1 MSIDMN
7 VGDIE
12 RQFDMTF
19 GNKHS
24 ILLVLVSAFA
34 ATVWAADPIP
44 VAVERLGDLLVD
56 RELRAPG
63 VVISANRAVVTSQ
76 VSALISEVAKDVGD
90 QVSKGELL
98 IRLDDANARNSLA
111 QAQALLA
118 AIDAQIV
125 EGKSRVVKAEELLER
140 DFISD
145 EELIARQS
153 NLAVL
158 QANRQ
163 GQQVAVGVAQLELER
178 TRIKAPF
185 NAAVVARQAQV
196 GSYAQT
202 GTPLITLVQ
211 TDDIEIDVEL
221 DPRYSVY
228 IPQAS
233 DLRFSSQG
241 KEWPVKLVRL
251 SNVIDI
257 ASRIVHARFEF
268 VEDSA
273 PVGTSGQLVWNESS
287 GLVPVAFV
295 IQRGDQFGV
304 FVAENDQARFVA
316 IPDAQ
321 EGRPA
326 PISLP
331 ADTLIVS
338 RGHVRLQDGDA
349 LQIDRE

>member
-1 MSIDMN
+1 MN

-12 RQFDMTF
+12 QQFDMTF

-24 ILLVLVSAFA
+24 SLLVLVSAFA
-34 ATVWAADPIP
+34 TTVWAADPIP

-63 VVISANRAVVTSQ
+63 VVISANRAAITSQ
-76 VSALISEVAKDVGD
+76 VSALISAVAKDVGA

-98 IRLDDANARNSLA
+98 IRLDDANARNALA

-125 EGKSRVVKAEELLER
+125 EARSRVVKAEELLER

-158 QANRQ
+158 EANHQ
-163 GQQVAVGVAQLELER
+163 GQQVAVSVAQLELER
-178 TRIKAPF
+178 TRIRAPF

-196 GSYAQT
+196 GSYVQP

-228 IPQAS
+228 IPLAS
-233 DLRFSSQG
+233 DLRFHSQG
-241 KEWPVKLVRL
+241 KEWPVKLIRL

-287 GLVPVAFV
+287 GLVPVALV
-295 IQRGDQFGV
+295 VQRGDQFGV
-304 FVAENDQARFVA
+304 FVAENEHAQFVA

-349 LQIDRE
+349 LQIIRE

>member
-1 MSIDMN
+1 MSFDMN

-19 GNKHS
+19 GNKHF
-24 ILLVLVSAFA
+24 ILLGLVSAFA

-44 VAVERLGDLLVD
+44 VAVERLGNLLVD

-63 VVISANRAVVTSQ
+63 VVISANRAAVTSQ

-163 GQQVAVGVAQLELER
+163 GQQVAVSVAQLNL
-178 TRIKAPF
+178 
-185 NAAVVARQAQV
+185 
-196 GSYAQT
+196 
-202 GTPLITLVQ
+202 
-211 TDDIEIDVEL
+211 
-221 DPRYSVY
+221 
-228 IPQAS
+228 
-233 DLRFSSQG
+233 
-241 KEWPVKLVRL
+241 
-251 SNVIDI
+251 
-257 ASRIVHARFEF
+257 
-268 VEDSA
+268 
-273 PVGTSGQLVWNESS
+273 
-287 GLVPVAFV
+287 
-295 IQRGDQFGV
+295 
-304 FVAENDQARFVA
+304 
-316 IPDAQ
+316 
-321 EGRPA
+321 
-326 PISLP
+326 
-331 ADTLIVS
+331 
-338 RGHVRLQDGDA
+338 
-349 LQIDRE
+349 